1 MKNQLFSKS
10 CLAILISL
18 LVFLPGMFFSSKVKT
33 DDTPI
38 PTIDTIAGGLGD
50 GNLAVNLK
58 LPDIF
63 SLTSDNNGNLF
74 LAQNTLFFSSNNII
88 RRIDNQTNV
97 INTIAGLEALGRT
110 GENPAQKLKIS
121 VSDMKTDPSG
131 RFLYVASRSR
141 IDLIEIA
148 TGNVTRYAGDG
159 QPKTGNGDGGLATE
173 AAIWPGQIQVDAQNN
188 LFVFDFFSNS
198 SIRRIDSQ
206 TGIIE
211 TVAGGGKIPISQ
223 ADDKLSTDISFSS
236 ERVSFVLDKFGTI
249 FFYTDD
255 KIFKI
260 NPKTKIVSAI
270 KFNKVDFTDDVSF
283 GNAVIDSS
291 GTVFFTA
298 FLGEQLKAGY
308 YAVLQLD
315 SQNNLAIVAGNKK
328 TSETLPDNVSLNDAF
343 FGILTGL
350 SIDSQNNIYVIDS
363 LDTQDVIFRLDLT
376 NNLITLVGGG
386 LKNNGDGDLA
396 SKATFF
402 FPTGIVTDNVG
413 NIFISEFSESRIRR
427 IDAETGIV
435 TTYAGTGVAGFSGDR
450 SFAKKA
456 TLKKPDG
463 ITLDKEGNLF
473 IADRGNSRIRRVDRE
488 TKIITTVVGNPKGEN
503 ISFKEEGD
511 LLSLSEANIENVQS
525 LAFGL
530 NNSDLYLSTGTTI
543 AKADFANNL
552 LSIVLAQETERF
564 YPTIAT
570 NKKDELLIAIEA
582 RFCDDSQEAS
592 SYLAKYNFS
601 KSEFSRVNSFSTR
614 GCIVYGVT
622 TDNENNIF
630 ISNPE
635 KYQINKVDPE
645 NGDLI
650 PIAGIGKQGYSGDG
664 GPASQASIS
673 YFVNAVTVDRFGNL
687 YFTDSVNNA
696 VRVIKG
702 ATKPI
707 PIIIKNTQF
716 QNQQLTISGKGYGN
730 YGAKVFINGKDVS
743 QNIVEQRNNVLNLT
757 GTKKELG
764 ILKTNNKIQVKIG
777 VGKSNTFDLFI
788 AE

>member
-10 CLAILISL
+10 CLALLISL
-18 LVFLPGMFFSSKVKT
+18 LVFLPEFLFTSKVKT
-33 DDTPI
+33 DDTFV

-74 LAQNTLFFSSNNII
+74 LAQNTFFFSSNNII

-97 INTIAGLEALGRT
+97 INTIAGLESLGRT
-110 GENPAQKLKIS
+110 GENAAQKLKIK
-121 VSDMKTDPSG
+121 VSDIKTDSSG
-131 RFLYVASRSR
+131 RFLFVASRSR
-141 IDLIEIA
+141 IDLLEIE
-148 TGNVTRYAGDG
+148 TGSVTKYAGEG
-159 QPKTGNGDGGLATE
+159 QFKNGNGDGGLATE
-173 AAIWPGQIQVDAQNN
+173 AGIWPGQIQIDAQNN
-188 LFVFDFFSNS
+188 LFIYDDFSDR

-211 TVAGGGKIPISQ
+211 TVAGGGKIALSQ
-223 ADDKLSTDISFSS
+223 ADGKLSTDISLSS
-236 ERVSFVLDKFGTI
+236 ERVSFVLDKLGTI
-249 FFYTDD
+249 FLYSND
-255 KIFKI
+255 KIFKMD
-260 NPKTKIVSAI
+260 PKTKIVSAI
-270 KFNKVDFTDDVSF
+270 NFNKVDFTDNVSF
-283 GNAVIDSS
+283 SNAVIDSS

-298 FLGEQLKAGY
+298 FLGEKSKTGH

-315 SQNNLAIVAGNKK
+315 SQNNLTIIAGNKE
-328 TSETLPDNVSLNDAF
+328 TSGTLPDNVSLNDAF

-376 NNLITLVGGG
+376 NDLITLVGGG
-386 LKNNGDGDLA
+386 LKNNGDGALA

-413 NIFISEFSESRIRR
+413 NIFVSELKESRIRR

-435 TTYAGTGVAGFSGDR
+435 TTYAGTGLADFSGDNG
-450 SFAKKA
+450 FAKEA
-456 TLKKPDG
+456 TLKTPDG

-473 IADRGNSRIRRVDRE
+473 IADRGNSRIRRVDRK
-488 TKIITTVVGNPKGEN
+488 TKIITTILGNPEGETT
-503 ISFKEEGD
+503 SFKDAGD
-511 LLSLSEANIENVQS
+511 TLRLSEANIGNVKS

-530 NNSDLYLSTGTTI
+530 NNNDLYLSAGTTI
-543 AKADFANNL
+543 SKADFANNL

-635 KYQINKVDPE
+635 KYQISMVDPK

-687 YFTDSVNNA
+687 YFTDTINNA

-702 ATKPI
+702 AAKPI
-707 PIIIKNTQF
+707 PILLGGVHF
-716 QNQQLTISGKGYGN
+716 QNKLLTIFGTGYGN

-743 QNIVEQRNNVLNLT
+743 QNITQQKNEVLNLA
-757 GTKKELG
+757 GSKKDLG
-764 ILKTNNKIQVKIG
+764 ILKGSNEIQVKIG
-777 VGKSNTFDLFI
+777 VGRSNTFDLFI
-788 AE
+788 AN